1 MDYSPEVIVV
11 EDNLSVLEA
20 LVEHLQSEGFRV
32 RGVETGH
39 ALDVA
44 LAERPADA
52 LVMDLNLPFED
63 GISITKS
70 VRQKLPGIGILIL
83 SARVHAQD
91 RLWQLETHRRIGAGR
106 TAEAFGPAALEAE
119 VVYSLRVPARRG
131 CALAEVKRLAVVPDA
146 DEGGL
151 AGLALTA
158 GGAER
163 AEAGRAGPH

>member
-1 MDYSPEVIVV
+1 MSGGAILVCKPMDYSPEVIVV

-63 GISITKS
+63 GISITKR
-70 VRQKLPGIGILIL
+70 VRQKLPGIGLLIL
-83 SARVHAQD
+83 SARVHPQD
-91 RLWQLETHRRIGAGR
+91 RLASYSSGADVYLPK
-106 TAEAFGPAALEAE
+106 PASPHELTLALRALC
-119 VVYSLRVPARRG
+119 SRVAG
-131 CALAEVKRLAVVPDA
+131 PDA
-146 DEGGL
+146 
-151 AGLALTA
+151 A
-158 GGAER
+158 
-163 AEAGRAGPH
+163 